1 MARILIVE
9 DEKRIAQFVA
19 KGLQRQGMV
28 TEIVGDGAEAL
39 ERLEQERFDGM
50 LLDLGLPT
58 LSGWE
63 VLQRLREKQV
73 NGSQA
78 MLPVV
83 VMTAASDE
91 RQLEQLL
98 ALGARA
104 YLRKPFQFETL
115 LQTLAQALAESS
127 S

>member
-115 LQTLAQALAESS
+115 LQTLAKALAESS

>member
-115 LQTLAQALAESS
+115 LQTLAQALADSS
-127 S
+127 A